1 MKKAEQKEKLQL
13 SEAAQQQLVVK
24 SNELIQKTRF
34 NLSLQEQKL
43 ILYIVSKIKPTDTDF
58 EEYNIDVRDVC
69 AIFGITDD
77 TNNLDYLKKCLKAL
91 RDESFWIYFY
101 ERNVESLC
109 SWINNVDIDYDNKK
123 VSISLNNK
131 LKPYLLQLKSN
142 YTMYELSHTLT
153 FKSKYSIR
161 LYELLK
167 SWSYK
172 EQVEI
177 TLEQLRFMLNA
188 EKLYPEFKEFKRNV
202 LNIALREI
210 NANTDIYVDYEVI
223 RKGRSVYA
231 LEFKIEKTVDEFNQ
245 EAHTKATLKKLR
257 SLDLEGVDE
266 NE

>member
-24 SNELIQKTRF
+24 SNDLIQKTRF

-58 EEYNIDVRDVC
+58 EEYSIDIRDVC

-77 TNNLDYLKKCLKAL
+77 TNNIEYLKNNLKAL
-91 RDESFWIYFY
+91 HDKSFWIYFY
-101 ERNVESLC
+101 EKNVESLC
-109 SWINNVDIDYDNKK
+109 SWINNVDIDYDNKTVK
-123 VSISLNNK
+123 ISLNNK

-167 SWSYK
+167 SLSYK
-172 EQVEI
+172 EIAEI
-177 TLEQLRFMLNA
+177 SLEQLRFMLNA
-188 EKLYPEFKEFKRNV
+188 ENLYPEFKFFKVRV
-202 LNIALREI
+202 LDMALKEI
-210 NANTDIYVDYEVI
+210 NANTDIYVEYELK
-223 RKGRSVYA
+223 RKDRKVHSII
-231 LEFKIEKTVDEFNQ
+231 FTIEKVVDEFNQ
-245 EAHTKATLKKLR
+245 EAHTKTTLKKLR
-257 SLDLEGVDE
+257 SKDLEGVEE